1 MSAFGNR
8 EKDNLEYEIRIFLE
22 THKISELLDVVRY
35 CVEDKEYR
43 ESEE

>member
-1 MSAFGNR
+1 MSAFGDY

-22 THKISELLDVVRY
+22 NHKISELLDVVRY
-35 CVEDKEYR
+35 CVENK